1 MKTRLVCCPSCD
13 APIVRLALEGQ
24 KAVQLVAGPPSAPTS
39 VAGVAD
45 VSVEHRPHTPAE
57 GRAQL
62 LIDTLVALV
71 ERAEREIPNLTLR
84 AALRSDLRDLLA
96 EHGRVLP

>member
-1 MKTRLVCCPSCD
+1 MKVRQIRCPSCD
-13 APIVRLALEGQ
+13 HVLLRLGVEGQ
-24 KAVQLVAGPPSAPTS
+24 KAVQVDPAPPSAPTFA
-39 VAGVAD
+39 AGVVD
-45 VSVEHRPHTPAE
+45 VAVEHQPHTPAG

-62 LIDTLVALV
+62 LIDTLIALV
-71 ERAEREIPNLTLR
+71 ERAEREIPNHTLR